1 MIIEALNR
9 IITRYIERKVNVL
22 KTIDV
27 KNVKSSVVFERS
39 YKKATVNPIPDSLL
53 EYISSL
59 KESEK
64 LRFTEFYTVNKNEE
78 FLVANDIYAK
88 MINVEFESDRISLTF
103 IKFEIFSYTLD
114 LLQLKTWI
122 NYIHNNY
129 EIDKSN
135 KFGNDKFYFDEIEV
149 SPRSPLARYE
159 SILFT
164 MNKFK
169 TNKRLEHIFGPGIDT
184 IISRV
189 DMFINKPEWYTKKG
203 IPYTIGILL
212 HGPPGTGKTSMIKA
226 IGNQTGRHIVNMKIR
241 PTSTQKQIF
250 NMFFSDK
257 IKVLDGQK
265 IEELVIPLDK
275 RIYVLEDIDCLSS
288 IVFQRSETQESEN
301 EKKKKE
307 DAEKEKM
314 RRSKEVDF
322 GRPDEIDKSPE
333 INLSFLLNL
342 LDGVLETPGRILIMT
357 SNCPEKLDKALV
369 RPGRVDINVRLG
381 YCSVDTVQKMFNSFF
396 ECDSFVFEDIP
407 IRDITPAIVQSILC
421 NNIYDPK
428 GAYNE
433 LLKTM
438 THIPDSPESMKSRE
452 MASFNVSGDNVSG
465 DKKTSDSDSEVSE
478 SKSKLKY
485 IINI

>member
-1 MIIEALNR
+1 
-9 IITRYIERKVNVL
+9 
-22 KTIDV
+22 
-27 KNVKSSVVFERS
+27 
-39 YKKATVNPIPDSLL
+39 
-53 EYISSL
+53 
-59 KESEK
+59 
-64 LRFTEFYTVNKNEE
+64 
-78 FLVANDIYAK
+78 
-88 MINVEFESDRISLTF
+88 
-103 IKFEIFSYTLD
+103 
-114 LLQLKTWI
+114 
-122 NYIHNNY
+122 
-129 EIDKSN
+129 
-135 KFGNDKFYFDEIEV
+135 
-149 SPRSPLARYE
+149 
-159 SILFT
+159 
-164 MNKFK
+164 
-169 TNKRLEHIFGPGIDT
+169 
-184 IISRV
+184 
-189 DMFINKPEWYTKKG
+189 
-203 IPYTIGILL
+203 
-212 HGPPGTGKTSMIKA
+212 MIKA